1 MNKIQVSRSGVLKL
15 LSNLKIHK
23 ATGPDGIPGRLLKL
37 CANELASPFTLLFQ
51 VSLDTGTIPQDWKK
65 AKIVPVFKKGDKGK
79 VENYRPISLTSI
91 PCKLL
96 EHIIH
101 SSVMDH
107 FDKFQI
113 IDDAQHGFRQKRSC
127 ESQLITTLRDF
138 SNCLNNKEQIDAI
151 LLDFSKAFDKVDHQ
165 QLLLKL
171 HQYGIQN
178 SLFAWLKTFLSD
190 RTQTV
195 VVDGQES
202 LAKPVISGVPQG
214 TVLGPLLFLVYIN
227 DISKNLSSKTKIRL
241 FADDSLL
248 YRTISSKQD
257 TIELQKDLDIL
268 QKWESDNSMEFHPD
282 KCQVLRITNK
292 RKPITSY
299 YPIHSIQLQIT
310 DSAKYLGVTIDSNL
324 KWTKHYDNICSKA
337 NSTLAFLGRNL
348 YCCPRPV
355 KEACYKALV
364 QPVLEYGC
372 CVWDPHH
379 QNHILKFEKIHKRA
393 ARFVTNNFSLIQ
405 GNTVKNMRELSWIPL
420 EERRARIKL
429 CTLFRAKLGLID
441 IPIQDLI
448 QVKSNTRRQTSHY
461 FTPQSTVDSHLYSF
475 YPNTL
480 RLWNSLPEDT
490 KSISTVAG
498 FKHELK
504 LTTIRCTY

>member
-1 MNKIQVSRSGVLKL
+1 MI
-15 LSNLKIHK
+15 
-23 ATGPDGIPGRLLKL
+23 
-37 CANELASPFTLLFQ
+37 F
-51 VSLDTGTIPQDWKK
+51 
-65 AKIVPVFKKGDKGK
+65 
-79 VENYRPISLTSI
+79 
-91 PCKLL
+91 
-96 EHIIH
+96 
-101 SSVMDH
+101 
-107 FDKFQI
+107 
-113 IDDAQHGFRQKRSC
+113 
-127 ESQLITTLRDF
+127 
-138 SNCLNNKEQIDAI
+138 
-151 LLDFSKAFDKVDHQ
+151 
-165 QLLLKL
+165 
-171 HQYGIQN
+171 
-178 SLFAWLKTFLSD
+178 LKTS
-190 RTQTV
+190 
-195 VVDGQES
+195 
-202 LAKPVISGVPQG
+202 P
-214 TVLGPLLFLVYIN
+214 
-227 DISKNLSSKTKIRL
+227 KTKIRL

-461 FTPQSTVDSHLYSF
+461 FTPQSTVDSHLYSL

-480 RLWNSLPEDT
+480 RLWNSLPEDI
-490 KSISTVAG
+490 KSISTVADL
-498 FKHELK
+498 KHELK